1 MSIPPESIEVGR
13 CYLTTSGQVR
23 RVLGFLPQRVRFE
36 RRVRTT
42 GSDWGW
48 VAGLAERRAFTLV
61 IEREVPFDWTPEMDE
76 AGD

>member
-1 MSIPPESIEVGR
+1 VTTPPESIEVGR

-48 VAGLAERRAFTLV
+48 VPGLAERRAFTLV
-61 IEREVPFDWTPEMDE
+61 IEREVPCNWTPEMDE
-76 AGD
+76 VGP